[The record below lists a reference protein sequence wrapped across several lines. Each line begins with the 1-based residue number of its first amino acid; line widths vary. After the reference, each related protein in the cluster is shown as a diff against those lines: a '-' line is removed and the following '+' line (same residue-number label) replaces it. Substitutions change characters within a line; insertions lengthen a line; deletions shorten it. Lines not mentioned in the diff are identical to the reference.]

1 MKLIKLLIFLNKI
14 NTNTFI
20 IHYYLYFLAFIT
32 FLTFTIE
39 NVIKNII
46 QAPPTVKQDIDITTS
61 LEPN

>member
-46 QAPPTVKQDIDITTS
+46 QAPPTVK
-61 LEPN
+61 